1 MSVFL
6 NLENRHIMIAGAS
19 SGIGRATA
27 ILASQ
32 LGARVSLIA
41 RREAELKETL
51 SRLEGEG
58 HSCWPFDLLRFEE
71 IGPKVKEIVAAMGPL
86 DGLAHCVGIA
96 QNRPLVVADP
106 DYVHHVMDVNFNT
119 FVELL
124 RVVAKKK
131 HINDGAGIV
140 ALSSVA
146 AVKGNKSQGA
156 YAASKAALS
165 GLVPPLAK
173 ELAARRIRLNAV
185 AFGMINTD
193 MYTVFKENGGHVEA
207 LEAEQ
212 YLGVGEPEDAAKVLC
227 FLLSDYARFITGTTL
242 VADGGFLS

>member
-1 MSVFL
+1 
-6 NLENRHIMIAGAS
+6 MIAGAS

-27 ILASQ
+27 ILASK

-51 SRLEGEG
+51 NRLEGEG
-58 HSCWPFDLLRFEE
+58 HSYWPFDLVSFDGIL
-71 IGPKVKEIVAAMGPL
+71 PKVKEIVASMGPL

-106 DYVHHVMDVNFNT
+106 DYVHQVMDVNFNS
-119 FVELL
+119 FMELV
-124 RVVAKKK
+124 RAVAKKK
-131 HINDGAGIV
+131 HINDQASIV
-140 ALSSVA
+140 AVSSVA

-173 ELAARRIRLNAV
+173 ELAVRRIRLNAV
-185 AFGMINTD
+185 AFGMIDTD
-193 MYTVFKENGGHVEA
+193 MYTVFKENGGHVED

-212 YLGVGEPEDAAKVLC
+212 YLGVGQPEDAARVLC